1 MFYLDPTT
9 IQVFLYFLH
18 NNKKPLTLFKFE
30 AEDRINLIQD
40 LEKNNMED
48 LFYFKF
54 YPLIRYHGDEIEN
67 WYQIEKGLRKNYRN
81 EKRLH
86 VFKTI
91 KDNVK
96 DKIFKVSDLA
106 CFNDDFLY
114 PSSDVIRL
122 FEMYFNRSKSDEIFD
137 FMNRYLFNF
146 RNDELLSDE
155 NYYSFNK
162 SYSIVLNRLKEAY
175 EKYGK
180 IFIIEPVELLQS
192 DDIEV
197 YTQFDRKNRFYDILF
212 YLFIQGYIGINFLD
226 FKLFIVSNDSPKGQE
241 HKLNLL
247 RLSVTMHK
255 SPAEISDI
263 EKYWAHYGD
272 IRINEADGVAYY
284 KNNRYPFKST
294 RGRVFRLLCF
304 LIKNHGNK
312 IPLERAYHAI
322 IEEDDLENVGDKQKP
337 KIMKKYIKDY
347 VKKIKENLKIS
358 EDKNPTIDIM
368 VIKDS
373 VMLISNPP
381 INN

>member
-1 MFYLDPTT
+1 MFYLDQTT
-9 IQVFLYFLH
+9 IQVFLYFLFG
-18 NNKKPLTLFKFE
+18 KTLLPLFYFE
-30 AEDRINLIQD
+30 KESHINLIQD
-40 LEKNNMED
+40 LEKNDIED
-48 LFYFKF
+48 LFYFKL
-54 YPLIRYHGDEIEN
+54 YPFINPGSEIEEL
-67 WYQIEKGLRKNYRN
+67 YQMENSNPKEYRN
-81 EKRLH
+81 NKKISILEKL
-86 VFKTI
+86 
-91 KDNVK
+91 KDNST
-96 DKIFKVSDLA
+96 DSIFSVADLA
-106 CFNDDFLY
+106 YFADDFVY
-114 PSSDVIRL
+114 SCYDVIRL
-122 FEMYFNRSKSDEIFD
+122 FEMYFNKSKSGKIFD
-137 FMNRYLFNF
+137 FMNSYLFNF

-180 IFIIEPVELLQS
+180 IFIIEPLELLQS

-212 YLFIQGYIGINFLD
+212 YLLIQGYIGINFLD